1 LGIGG
6 KRLSRIALNG
16 AKTAPFF
23 FGATHDETENT
34 VLSSIP
40 NPWRGLRGLPSIVW
54 IIFATSLVNRAGMMA
69 LPFLVLYL
77 TEHLGVS
84 AALAGLAV
92 SAYGV
97 GGVITAPIAGRLCDR
112 TGPFTIMRWSLG
124 LTGMLLL
131 IIPLVHSFAIV
142 VVLTFVWALVA
153 DAGRPATLSA
163 LTETIAPEQ
172 RKAAIAVNRLGV
184 NLGMSIGPAVGGF
197 LAMVSFPMLF
207 VVDGL
212 TSLAAA
218 GVLTALLWSSR
229 RSLAAVHRL
238 SVKHEHDPARVST
251 ETRASGG
258 VSSDRAAMA
267 FFVAMFLVGLVFMQ
281 HQGAMPLY
289 LVRDL
294 HYPESFYGMLFVLNT
309 LLIVAVEVPL
319 NLAMSRWPHRR
330 ATMLGVLLFAV
341 GFGALGIVH
350 SAMAITAT
358 VVIWTFGEMVLF
370 PVSTAYVA
378 DLAPAGRTGEYM
390 GAYSSTFSL
399 ALIVGPWA
407 GTAALDR
414 FGPVAAWGGVFMCG
428 LVSLG
433 VLALS
438 RPPLASSAGLALE
451 SSSS

>member
-1 LGIGG
+1 
-6 KRLSRIALNG
+6 
-16 AKTAPFF
+16 
-23 FGATHDETENT
+23 
-34 VLSSIP
+34 
-40 NPWRGLRGLPSIVW
+40 
-54 IIFATSLVNRAGMMA
+54 
-69 LPFLVLYL
+69 
-77 TEHLGVS
+77 
-84 AALAGLAV
+84 V

-207 VVDGL
+207 IVDGL

-319 NLAMSRWPHRR
+319 NLAMS
-330 ATMLGVLLFAV
+330 AV